1 MTKPPEPLKTYEVT
15 GRFPAHRP
23 QRIGSTVRLTE
34 EAARYHVMSGELT
47 EKTPAAVA
55 ETTTKR
61 QGRDK

>member
-1 MTKPPEPLKTYEVT
+1 MTKTPEPLKTYEVT
-15 GRFPAHRP
+15 GRYPARRP

-34 EAARYHVMSGELT
+34 EAARYHVLSGELA

-61 QGRDK
+61 KGGDK